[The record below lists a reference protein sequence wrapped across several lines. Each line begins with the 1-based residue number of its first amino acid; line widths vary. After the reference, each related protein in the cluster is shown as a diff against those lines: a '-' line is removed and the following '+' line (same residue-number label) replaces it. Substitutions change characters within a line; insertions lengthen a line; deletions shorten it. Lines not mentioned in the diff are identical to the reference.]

1 MKVFKDI
8 ISGDELCSDSYPHKL
23 IMDDACLEVKGR
35 YVKKGSDQ
43 IAIASDDIIEEDEN
57 APTVV
62 DIVDSFQLNE
72 IQMTK
77 KDFMAYI
84 KGFLATVT
92 QRLESTGKAER
103 VPAFKKGA
111 TELTKL
117 IVSKFDE
124 FQIYTGQSYNME
136 GALAFSYQKEQEDT
150 GPTFLYFKDVL
161 KEEKF

>member
-92 QRLESTGKAER
+92 
-103 VPAFKKGA
+103 
-111 TELTKL
+111 
-117 IVSKFDE
+117 
-124 FQIYTGQSYNME
+124 
-136 GALAFSYQKEQEDT
+136 
-150 GPTFLYFKDVL
+150 
-161 KEEKF
+161 